1 MSELE
6 PKHPHLR
13 FDRESP
19 APERRSRR
27 GFSSI
32 EPPGDVRAHGGR
44 LKRRLRAARRAAA
57 GDLGGYD
64 SRLLIKISLKQRIEP
79 EDLVKAA
86 GDIEVVSQEGNTV
99 VLAFATEAQLD
110 EFEARLSSLSGG
122 EHVPYENLGIT
133 ILLGISLCQRT
144 CAKNGSAEC

>member
-57 GDLGGYD
+57 EDLGGYD
-64 SRLLIKISLKQRIEP
+64 SRLLIKISLNMKIEP

-86 GDIEVVSQEGNTV
+86 GDIEVVSPGDMT
-99 VLAFATEAQLD
+99 
-110 EFEARLSSLSGG
+110 SGTQG
-122 EHVPYENLGIT
+122 KQCGRPED
-133 ILLGISLCQRT
+133 
-144 CAKNGSAEC
+144 